1 MIEPEV
7 YKVAGESPPFLTG
20 SKACLERLGRV
31 IIRHGLNVT
40 SSHYFSSGCGEL
52 STYDSFTVSL
62 TIPASL
68 LEQVEKELRCT
79 LTDHLDVQVGHDCYR
94 SVKWRDKDGTRY
106 TSPYPSKEERWEGH
120 K

>member
-1 MIEPEV
+1 MREPEV
-7 YKVAGESPPFLTG
+7 YKVAGERAPFLTG

-31 IIRHGLNVT
+31 IVRHGLRVT
-40 SSHYFSSGCGEL
+40 SSYYFSGSGKF

-79 LTDHLDVQVGHDCYR
+79 LTDHLDIQIGFEVHR
-94 SVKWRDKDGTRY
+94 SVKWRDQDWTKY
-106 TSPYPSKEERWEGH
+106 VSPYPSKEERRDA
-120 K
+120 